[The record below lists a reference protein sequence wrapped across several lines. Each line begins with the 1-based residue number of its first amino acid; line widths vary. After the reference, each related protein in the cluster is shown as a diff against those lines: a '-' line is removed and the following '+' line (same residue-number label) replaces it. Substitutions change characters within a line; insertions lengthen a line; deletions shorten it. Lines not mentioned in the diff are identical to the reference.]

1 MKLRGDAEIAT
12 RKKVKGED
20 KPSVV
25 LNKPMLSGK
34 FKDVEADLKTLTFPL
49 LATPKYD
56 GIRALTID
64 IDTDKVT
71 VKGLVSRTFKEIPNR
86 HMFKTCSDLPLNL
99 DGELVSGTFNETS
112 GNVMRR
118 SEEPDFEYHVFDY
131 VKTSLATPYEQR
143 MKDLE
148 ALALPDFCVKVLPVV
163 LNSLEELEE
172 YEAKCLGEGFEGIM
186 LRSPEGAYKCG
197 RGTQSKMD
205 LMKVKRFKDAEA
217 EITGFEELM
226 KNDNAKEKDNF
237 GRSKRSTSKENKH
250 GLDSLGALHVKAVNG
265 EFKGVE
271 FKVGT
276 GFDQALRK
284 EIWEKRD
291 KLKGQII
298 RYKYQSEGGEDR
310 PRFPVFEGFR
320 DKKDM

>member
-1 MKLRGDAEIAT
+1 MALLD
-12 RKKVKGED
+12 
-20 KPSVV
+20 
-25 LNKPMLSGK
+25 KPMLSGK
-34 FKDVEADLKTLTFPL
+34 FKDVEADLKKLTYPL

-64 IDTDKVT
+64 IDTKKVK

-86 HMFKTCSDLPLNL
+86 HIFNTCASLPLHL

-112 GNVMRR
+112 GNVMRVA
-118 SEEPDFEYHVFDY
+118 ETPEFEYHVFDY
-131 VKTSLATPYEQR
+131 VKDSLDKPYSER
-143 MKDLE
+143 MKDLK
-148 ALALPDFCVKVLPVV
+148 ALKLPDFCVKVLPVV

-217 EITGFEELM
+217 KITSFEERQH
-226 KNDNAKEKDNF
+226 NGNVAEKDNF
-237 GRSKRSTSKENKH
+237 GRSKRSTSKENKV
-250 GLDSLGALHVKAVNG
+250 GVDTLGALHVTAING
-265 EFKGVE
+265 EFKGVD

-276 GFDQALRK
+276 GFDDALRQK
-284 EIWEKRD
+284 IWNDRD
-291 KLKGQII
+291 NLKGSII

-310 PRFPVFEGFR
+310 PRFPVFQGFR